1 MVQNSHAVVFTMD
14 TPDASC
20 FSPPNNLPSGHSTL
34 GSNNGPPAS
43 STEPSHQALPPNQT
57 LSPAPAVKKKRV
69 YKTRKT
75 KKTSGLEGGSLQVNP
90 SGETIGN
97 NSVQS
102 QAPSNGSVQNQTSG
116 PATNDPPGLSLPTT
130 SQLLES
136 TGRPNL
142 HASTAECRDRP
153 PLPEDLAQDLE
164 TVDLYDLRLGQ
175 YQVCKNKRLTE
186 KIKDDLKAITLEYQ
200 KKIHLLA
207 LQHKIRTKIL
217 FKWIGIWN
225 KVRGPNRFNNYCR
238 YSPKARR
245 LFSSKSVPPGERMQ
259 QVGEE
264 WRNLDDD
271 EQLKYNDWDF
281 INSLRQRMGLKPV
294 ENPEEVEEEDR
305 PEAVQMEDEEVAQA
319 PRKSDTQ
326 VLKHCKDWAKKV
338 AVDVE
343 GFFILTST
351 DFNGRVF
358 ISGGSF
364 LGQDYMQLR
373 RTKEDDPWRGFRLW
387 ATGMVT
393 DAKLRDVPVE
403 ALCKKRKR
411 QAIQVTSSNPLIEPK
426 KRLLKGPWDTGL
438 AKTNK
443 PKMTAQLKQL
453 LSEASGGVRCGGWPG
468 EKARQLF
475 RQWNLEVYIDPRAVN
490 LKEEFL
496 LGCAFKNAGAG
507 IVDIILEALHN
518 NWIKVTSTS
527 NPNDELS
534 FTPNSTSHANDISS
548 REAMNIVDRRD
559 PAASTSSASPQEV
572 TGSSASEA
580 VIDPHLASLL

>member
-1 MVQNSHAVVFTMD
+1 MD
-14 TPDASC
+14 NPAASRS
-20 FSPPNNLPSGHSTL
+20 SPPNNRPSGRSTL

-43 STEPSHQALPPNQT
+43 STEPSNSALPPNQT
-57 LSPAPAVKKKRV
+57 LAPAPAVKK
-69 YKTRKT
+69 
-75 KKTSGLEGGSLQVNP
+75 N
-90 SGETIGN
+90 I
-97 NSVQS
+97 QS
-102 QAPSNGSVQNQTSG
+102 RAPSNGSVRNQSSG
-116 PATNDPPGLSLPTT
+116 PTTNDPPGLSLPTT
-130 SQLLES
+130 SRLLES
-136 TGRPNL
+136 TGRPDPQISM
-142 HASTAECRDRP
+142 AKSRDQP

-164 TVDLYDLRLGQ
+164 MVDLYDLRLGQ

-186 KIKDDLKAITLEYQ
+186 KIKDDLKAIMLEYQ

-207 LQHKIRTKIL
+207 LQHKIRTEIL

-238 YSPKARR
+238 YSPEARR
-245 LFSSKSVPPGERMQ
+245 VFNSKLVPPGERMQ
-259 QVGEE
+259 QVEEE
-264 WRNLDDD
+264 WRNLDDE

-281 INSLRQRMGLKPV
+281 INLLRQRMGLKPV

-326 VLKHCKDWAKKV
+326 ILKHCKDWAKKG
-338 AVDVE
+338 AVDMNFFSTQYQVE

-351 DFNGRVF
+351 GFNGRVF

-393 DAKLRDVPVE
+393 NAKLCDVP
-403 ALCKKRKR
+403 
-411 QAIQVTSSNPLIEPK
+411 
-426 KRLLKGPWDTGL
+426 GPWDTGL

-443 PKMTAQLKQL
+443 PKMTAQLKHL
-453 LSEASGGVRCGGWPG
+453 LSEASGRVRCGGWPG
-468 EKARQLF
+468 EKGHQLF
-475 RQWNLEVYIDPRAVN
+475 QQWNLELRIDPRAVN

-496 LGCAFKNAGAG
+496 LGYAFKNAGAG

-518 NWIKVTSTS
+518 SWIQVTQISDPNTKLGLPSTA
-527 NPNDELS
+527 PIIRM
-534 FTPNSTSHANDISS
+534 ISAHTRQQMS
-548 REAMNIVDRRD
+548 ITDAIRQLTQV
-559 PAASTSSASPQEV
+559 
-572 TGSSASEA
+572 
-580 VIDPHLASLL
+580 LCSLRK

>member
-1 MVQNSHAVVFTMD
+1 MD
-14 TPDASC
+14 NPAASRS
-20 FSPPNNLPSGHSTL
+20 SPPNNRPSGRSTL

-43 STEPSHQALPPNQT
+43 STEPSNSALPPNQT
-57 LSPAPAVKKKRV
+57 LAPAPAVKK
-69 YKTRKT
+69 
-75 KKTSGLEGGSLQVNP
+75 N
-90 SGETIGN
+90 I
-97 NSVQS
+97 QS
-102 QAPSNGSVQNQTSG
+102 RAPSNGSVRNQSSG
-116 PATNDPPGLSLPTT
+116 PTTNDPPGLSLPTT
-130 SQLLES
+130 SRLLES
-136 TGRPNL
+136 TGRPNP
-142 HASTAECRDRP
+142 HTSTAKSRDQP

-164 TVDLYDLRLGQ
+164 MVDLYDLRLGQ

-186 KIKDDLKAITLEYQ
+186 KIKDDLKAIMLEYQ

-207 LQHKIRTKIL
+207 LQHKIRTEIL

-238 YSPKARR
+238 YSPEARR
-245 LFSSKSVPPGERMQ
+245 VFNSKLVPPGERMQ
-259 QVGEE
+259 QVEEE
-264 WRNLDDD
+264 WRNLDDE

-281 INSLRQRMGLKPV
+281 INLLRQRMGLKPV

-326 VLKHCKDWAKKV
+326 ILKHCKDWAKKG
-338 AVDVE
+338 AVDMNFFSTQYQVE

-351 DFNGRVF
+351 GFNGRVF

-393 DAKLRDVPVE
+393 NAKLCDVPVE
-403 ALCKKRKR
+403 ALCKKQKQ
-411 QAIQVTSSNPLIEPK
+411 QAIQVTSSNPLIKPK
-426 KRLLKGPWDTGL
+426 KRILKGPWDTGL

-443 PKMTAQLKQL
+443 PKMTAQLKHL
-453 LSEASGGVRCGGWPG
+453 LSEASGRVRCGGWPG
-468 EKARQLF
+468 EKGHQLF
-475 RQWNLEVYIDPRAVN
+475 QQWNLELRIDPRAVN

-496 LGCAFKNAGAG
+496 LGYAFKNAGAG

-518 NWIKVTSTS
+518 SWIQVTQISD
-527 NPNDELS
+527 PNTKLG
-534 FTPNSTSHANDISS
+534 FTLNSPNHSNDISS
-548 REAMNIVDRRD
+548 HEATNVNYRRD
-559 PAASTSSASPQEV
+559 PAANTSSVFPQEV
-572 TGSSASEA
+572 TRSSTPEA
-580 VIDPHLASLL
+580 VIDPHLASLILFIM